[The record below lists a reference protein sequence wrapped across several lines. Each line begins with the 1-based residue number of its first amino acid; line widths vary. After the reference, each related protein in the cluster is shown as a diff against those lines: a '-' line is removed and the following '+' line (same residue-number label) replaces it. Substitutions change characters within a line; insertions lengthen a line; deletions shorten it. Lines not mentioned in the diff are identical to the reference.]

1 MAKIIAGVG
10 CSHIPSVGAASD
22 NNKTN
27 EPYWKPLFDGYGP
40 AREWMDR
47 VKPDVII
54 MVYNDHAN
62 AFSVELINT
71 FVLGVADD
79 YAPADEGYGPRKV
92 PHVYGDANFSAH
104 MTESLVL
111 DEFDIAIANEMSVD
125 HGLTVPLTVMFDRP
139 DKWPCKVIPLCV
151 NVIKYP
157 QPTANRCY
165 QLGKALRKA
174 VESYPQDLKV
184 VIFGTGGMSH
194 QLQGER
200 AGLINAEFDTMFL
213 DKLSKDPVA
222 LTKITHTEFMRDAGS
237 EGIELI
243 MWLTM
248 RGALSDNV
256 EEVYRYYHVPASNT
270 AAGLIIFEDQSI

>member
-1 MAKIIAGVG
+1 MARIIAGVG

-22 NNKTN
+22 NGKTQD
-27 EPYWKPLFDGYGP
+27 PYWKPLFDGYGP
-40 AREWMDR
+40 ARAWMAKT
-47 VKPDVII
+47 KPDVII
-54 MVYNDHAN
+54 MIYNDHAN

-92 PHVYGDANFSAH
+92 PHVYGDADFATH
-104 MTESLVL
+104 MSESLIL
-111 DEFDIAIANEMSVD
+111 DEFDIAIANEMTVD
-125 HGLTVPLTVMFDRP
+125 HGLTVPLTVMFDQP
-139 DKWPCKVIPLCV
+139 EEWPCKVIPFCV
-151 NVIKYP
+151 NVVKYP

-165 QLGKALRKA
+165 QLGKALRRA
-174 VESYPQDLKV
+174 VESYPEDLRV

-200 AGLINAEFDTMFL
+200 AGLINSDFDKMFL
-213 DKLSKDPVA
+213 DNLTADPLK
-222 LTKITHTEFMRDAGS
+222 LTKIGHTEFMREAGS

-248 RGALSDNV
+248 RGALSDDIK
-256 EEVYRYYHVPASNT
+256 EVYRYYHVPASNT
-270 AAGLIIFEDQSI
+270 GAGLIIFEDQTK